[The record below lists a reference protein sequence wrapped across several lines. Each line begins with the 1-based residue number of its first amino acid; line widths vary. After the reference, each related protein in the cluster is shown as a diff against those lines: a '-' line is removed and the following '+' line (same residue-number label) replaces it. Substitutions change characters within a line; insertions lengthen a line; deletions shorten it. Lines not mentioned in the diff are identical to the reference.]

1 MPRMSEMLSV
11 IRNFKKYIDET
22 LDDPI
27 NKFSDV
33 QILHDFIT
41 DQFEDLFNE
50 SKNISPPS
58 GLNLQEFNYTDYLQD
73 SDDEIDMTISSKYNQ
88 TDYNSTRIDTKGYNY
103 SKFFTNN
110 PLSITDN
117 DVQFIDSDEEDDS
130 KDLPPKYTRESYK
143 EPETINITRL
153 YNADKL
159 PRDEIHLYKKKP
171 HINKIDKFI
180 KSCYKY

>member
-1 MPRMSEMLSV
+1 MPRMSEMLPV

-33 QILHDFIT
+33 QILYDFII

-50 SKNISPPS
+50 SSVSPPS
-58 GLNLQEFNYTDYLQD
+58 GISSEFNYTDYLQE
-73 SDDEIDMTISSKYNQ
+73 SDDEIDMTNSS
-88 TDYNSTRIDTKGYNY
+88 GYNY
-103 SKFFTNN
+103 GKFFTNS
-110 PLSITDN
+110 PLSVTDN
-117 DVQFIDSDEEDDS
+117 DIEFIDSDDDI
-130 KDLPPKYTRESYK
+130 DTQPIYK
-143 EPETINITRL
+143 KSETINITKL
-153 YNADKL
+153 YNNDKL

-171 HINKIDKFI
+171 NINKIDKFV